1 MQNARVKKGVLTGP
15 SPIIMLTKIEFAA
28 YVSHGHETQWVSQ
41 HHSSKSAGV
50 TDLRSQEGLEQVA
63 RTIVGKQVHI

>member
-15 SPIIMLTKIEFAA
+15 SPKIELAA